1 MTIAPVAEQRCNK
14 TLISKEGE
22 KMLANIRWRRLKPDT
37 TNGEMI
43 ELTTT
48 YSSFDK
54 AEIDDLQEWF
64 ADKYGSGIVLDLQ
77 TLGKDGE

>member
-1 MTIAPVAEQRCNK
+1 MT
-14 TLISKEGE
+14 KEGE